1 MSAEPGAAHR
11 ADVDRADFHSQAA
24 TIAAELAATVARV
37 DSDEVDRTIEALLA
51 ASTVFVI
58 GVGREG
64 MAARGFAMRL
74 AHLGLT
80 VHWAWDDTT
89 PAVTA
94 DDLLVM
100 VNGPGTIGHL
110 DYVFDRVREV
120 GATTLV
126 VSAIAGAR
134 TPALADVALIVPAT
148 VYRGEGDLVP
158 SIQPMGSLFEQAT
171 QLVFDTLVLQLAE
184 RLGLA
189 FADLAPRHRNFE

>member
-1 MSAEPGAAHR
+1 MNP
-11 ADVDRADFHSQAA
+11 FHSQAA
-24 TIAAELAATVARV
+24 TIVAELDATVARV
-37 DSDEVDRTIEALLA
+37 NIEEVESAIKALLSA
-51 ASTVFVI
+51 DTVFVI

-64 MAARGFAMRL
+64 LAAKGFAMRL

-89 PAVTA
+89 PAVSA
-94 DDLLVM
+94 GDVLVM

-110 DYVFDRVREV
+110 DYVFDRVKEV
-120 GATTLV
+120 EATTIV
-126 VSAIAGAR
+126 VSAIADAR
-134 TPALADVALIVPAT
+134 TPLLADVALIVPAT

-171 QLVFDTLVLQLAE
+171 LLVFDTLVLQLAE
-184 RLGLA
+184 RLGINS